1 MKNDDT
7 TTRVGGRPVNSGA
20 DDTGGLVERL
30 LHAAGPGPDIPEDGA
45 ARVKDQIRPAWTA
58 EVAAR
63 RRQRSRLWLGGVAAA
78 AALLIVAIY
87 LPFQRPDTPAPP
99 TEMMVVAVIAGTLEV
114 TPPGA
119 NVEFLTADP
128 IGKEILPGSLLRTR
142 AGNRATLWL
151 TDQRSLRIDAESEL
165 RLDSKASLSLVSG
178 AVYIDAQ
185 SRGGDAV
192 EVRTAFGTAT
202 DIGTQFEVR
211 LGEETLDVT
220 VREGLVSLSREGD
233 EIRITQGVALSI
245 DATGAISTG
254 AVAPHDPMWAWVQ
267 QIAPTFEIEGQSV
280 LAFLDW
286 VSSETG
292 LSIGFASSQVE
303 QLAATTILHGSIAGL
318 SPIEAPSVVLPGC
331 RLAASKG
338 PGSLLIHPIDSD
350 EKGF

>member
-7 TTRVGGRPVNSGA
+7 TPRVDPRPVNRGA

-30 LHAAGPGPDIPEDGA
+30 LNAAGPGPDIPEDGA
-45 ARVKDQIRPAWTA
+45 AHVKDQIRPAWKA

-63 RRQRSRLWLGGVAAA
+63 RRQQNRLWLGGLAAA

-87 LPFQRPDTPAPP
+87 LPFQRPDTPAPSRK
-99 TEMMVVAVIAGTLEV
+99 MMVAAVIAGTLEV
-114 TPPGA
+114 TPPGS
-119 NVEFLTADP
+119 NVEYLTADA
-128 IGKEILPGSLLRTR
+128 IGREIPPGSLLRTR
-142 AGNRATLWL
+142 PGNRATVWL

-165 RLDSKASLSLVSG
+165 CLDSEASLSLVSG

-185 SRGGDAV
+185 NGGGDAI

-211 LGEETLDVT
+211 VGDETLDVT
-220 VREGLVSLSREGD
+220 VREGLVSLSRDGD

-245 DATGAISTG
+245 DAAGAISTA
-254 AVAPHDPMWAWVQ
+254 AVAAHDPMWAWVQ
-267 QIAPTFEIEGQSV
+267 EIAPTFEIEGQSV

-292 LSIGFASSQVE
+292 LSVGFASSQVE

-331 RLAASKG
+331 RLAASEG

-350 EKGF
+350 EKGL